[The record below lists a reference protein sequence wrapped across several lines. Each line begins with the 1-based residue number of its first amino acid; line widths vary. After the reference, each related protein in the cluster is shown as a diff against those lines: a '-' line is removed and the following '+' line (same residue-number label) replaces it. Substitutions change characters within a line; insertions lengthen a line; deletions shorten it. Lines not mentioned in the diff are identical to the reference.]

1 MRSISYDQLLDIYNA
16 SEELCKAWPHVT
28 MLELV
33 RLIWNLKKALG
44 HEVKRSGNGHKPEI
58 IKVTELPEEA
68 TEGLTCS
75 LTGG

>member
-1 MRSISYDQLLDIYNA
+1 MNRISYDQLLDIYHA
-16 SEELCKAWPHVT
+16 ADELAKAWPHMT

-44 HEVKRSGNGHKPEI
+44 YEVQKTNGNGHRTI
-58 IKVTELPEEA
+58 DVTELPEEA

-75 LTGG
+75 LSGG